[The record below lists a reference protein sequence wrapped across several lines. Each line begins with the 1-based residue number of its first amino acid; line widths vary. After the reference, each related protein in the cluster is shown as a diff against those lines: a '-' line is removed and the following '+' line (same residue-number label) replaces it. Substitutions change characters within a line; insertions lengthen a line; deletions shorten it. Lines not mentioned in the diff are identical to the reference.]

1 MCNLMFKLGFMKK
14 LISLTELIFILLIVF
29 SCSPVKKNNQK
40 SNVIIIHPI
49 VIQSDNGDEPAQMK
63 LSEQLVNRAYSKAN
77 IDFHYLEPTYYNNT
91 KARDGEINLDSIV
104 NLSKRD
110 RILKGQNDIINMFFV
125 NAIDGNRGP
134 TGRGM
139 MNGNIVFI
147 ALGDKI
153 KTKIEDNKSMEAFVI
168 AHEVGHNLGLKHVV
182 DDNNIIDSLP
192 NIQGD
197 GEFKDRIDPIN
208 SLNSYQIKEIYKS
221 PLVHSR
227 ISFLGKS
234 HASVAILDETFE
246 PYFSKLQRKEISTF
260 VQEKA
265 PKNIDS
271 ARAFARM
278 KFSSAVMDFSSQE
291 KEILTFVVKKT
302 NRWLLENDINL
313 MANQPWRFIKIQN
326 WLCGG
331 FAHTRGTYIILSQA
345 YLDRLSTDWSD
356 NMTEESELKLVT
368 SLGGLLV
375 HEQMHSLQRTFKSKF
390 KKLYSENWNFINQ
403 QIKDEQEI
411 IKDQVSNPDAPIAEW
426 LIPDPEIRDKFY
438 WIRTLITKNVEI
450 PEMGKDF
457 VDVAFDIF
465 KDKENY
471 SLIKLNNTISSRPLS
486 ELDFYTK
493 SFPVKRGLDH
503 PNEISAYMFSNF
515 FKAGYN
521 SKSPFLEKQTNSS
534 DNYNLFLSWI
544 KTDMK

>member
-1 MCNLMFKLGFMKK
+1 MFKLSFMKK
-14 LISLTELIFILLIVF
+14 LISLAELIFILLIIF

-125 NAIDGNRGP
+125 NAIDGNQGP

-147 ALGDKI
+147 ALGDKN

-227 ISFLGKS
+227 ISFLEKS
-234 HASVAILDETFE
+234 QASVAILDETFE

-345 YLDRLSTDWSD
+345 YLNRLSTDWSD

-486 ELDFYTK
+486 ELDFYAN

-503 PNEISAYMFSNF
+503 PNEISAYMFSDF

-521 SKSPFLEKQTNSS
+521 SKSPFLENQTNSG
-534 DNYNLFLSWI
+534 DNYDLFLSWI

>member
-1 MCNLMFKLGFMKK
+1 MFKLGFMKK

-49 VIQSDNGDEPAQMK
+49 VIQSDNGGEPAQMK

-91 KARDGEINLDSIV
+91 KARDGEIKLDSIV
-104 NLSKRD
+104 YLSKRD
-110 RILKGQNDIINMFFV
+110 HILKGQNDIINMFFM
-125 NAIDGNRGP
+125 NAIDGNQGP

-147 ALGDKI
+147 ALGDKN

-182 DDNNIIDSLP
+182 DDKNIIDSLP
-192 NIQGD
+192 NILGD

-234 HASVAILDETFE
+234 QASVAILDETFE

-302 NRWLLENDINL
+302 NRWLLENEINL

-345 YLDRLSTDWSD
+345 YLDRLSNDWSD

-471 SLIKLNNTISSRPLS
+471 SLIKLNNTISSRSLS
-486 ELDFYTK
+486 DLDFYTN

-503 PNEISAYMFSNF
+503 PNEISAYMFSDF

>member
-1 MCNLMFKLGFMKK
+1 MFKLGFMKK

-29 SCSPVKKNNQK
+29 SCSPVKKNNKK

-125 NAIDGNRGP
+125 NAIDGNQGP

-147 ALGDKI
+147 ALGDKN

-227 ISFLGKS
+227 ISFLEKS
-234 HASVAILDETFE
+234 QASVAILDETFE

-403 QIKDEQEI
+403 QIRDDQEI
-411 IKDQVSNPDAPIAEW
+411 VKDQVSNPDAPIAEW
-426 LIPDPEIRDKFY
+426 LIPDPEIRDRFY
-438 WIRTLITKNVEI
+438 WIRTLITKNIEI

-486 ELDFYTK
+486 ELDFYTN

-503 PNEISAYMFSNF
+503 PNEISAYMFSDF

-521 SKSPFLEKQTNSS
+521 SKSPFSKKQANSS
-534 DNYNLFLSWI
+534 DNYDLFLSWI

>member
-1 MCNLMFKLGFMKK
+1 MKK
-14 LISLTELIFILLIVF
+14 LISLAELIFTLLIIF
-29 SCSPVKKNNQK
+29 SCSPVKTNNQK
-40 SNVIIIHPI
+40 SNIIIIHPI
-49 VIQSDNGDEPAQMK
+49 VIQSDNGGEPAQMK

-91 KARDGEINLDSIV
+91 KARDGEIKLDSIV
-104 NLSKRD
+104 YLSKRD
-110 RILKGQNDIINMFFV
+110 HILKGQNDIINMFFV
-125 NAIDGNRGP
+125 NAIDGNQGP

-147 ALGDKI
+147 ALGDKN
-153 KTKIEDNKSMEAFVI
+153 KTKIEDNNSMEAFVI

-182 DDNNIIDSLP
+182 DDKNIIDSRP
-192 NIQGD
+192 NILGD

-234 HASVAILDETFE
+234 QASVAILDETFE

-291 KEILTFVVKKT
+291 KEILSFVVKKT
-302 NRWLLENDINL
+302 NRWLLENEINL

-471 SLIKLNNTISSRPLS
+471 SLVKLNNAISSRPLS
-486 ELDFYTK
+486 ELDFYTN

-503 PNEISAYMFSNF
+503 PNEISAYMFSDF

-521 SKSPFLEKQTNSS
+521 SKSPFLEKQTSSS
-534 DNYNLFLSWI
+534 DNYDLFLSWI

>member
-1 MCNLMFKLGFMKK
+1 MKK
-14 LISLTELIFILLIVF
+14 LISLAELIFTLLIIF
-29 SCSPVKKNNQK
+29 SCSPVKTNNQK

-104 NLSKRD
+104 YLSKRD
-110 RILKGQNDIINMFFV
+110 HILKGQNDIINMFFV
-125 NAIDGNRGP
+125 NAIDGNQGP

-147 ALGDKI
+147 ALGDKN

-197 GEFKDRIDPIN
+197 GEFKDRIDPVN
-208 SLNSYQIKEIYKS
+208 SLNNYQIKEIYKS

-234 HASVAILDETFE
+234 QASVAILDETFE

-271 ARAFARM
+271 ARVFARM
-278 KFSSAVMDFSSQE
+278 KFSSAVMDFSTQE
-291 KEILTFVVKKT
+291 KDILSFVVKKT

-345 YLDRLSTDWSD
+345 YLDRLSNDWSD

-411 IKDQVSNPDAPIAEW
+411 VKDQVSNPDAPIAEW

-471 SLIKLNNTISSRPLS
+471 SLVKLNNAISSRPLS
-486 ELDFYTK
+486 ELDFYTN

-503 PNEISAYMFSNF
+503 PNEISAYMFSDF

-521 SKSPFLEKQTNSS
+521 SKSPFLEKQTSSS
-534 DNYNLFLSWI
+534 DNYDLFLSWI

>member
-1 MCNLMFKLGFMKK
+1 MFKLSFMKK
-14 LISLTELIFILLIVF
+14 LISLAELIFILLIIF

-110 RILKGQNDIINMFFV
+110 HILKGQNDIINMFFV
-125 NAIDGNRGP
+125 NAIDGNYGP

-147 ALGDKI
+147 ALGDKN

-234 HASVAILDETFE
+234 QASVAILDETFE

-331 FAHTRGTYIILSQA
+331 FAHTRGTFIILSQA
-345 YLDRLSTDWSD
+345 YLDRLSSDWSD

-375 HEQMHSLQRTFKSKF
+375 HEQMHSIQRTFKSKF

>member
-1 MCNLMFKLGFMKK
+1 MFKLGFMKK

-29 SCSPVKKNNQK
+29 SCSPVKKNNKK

-125 NAIDGNRGP
+125 NAIDGNQGP

-147 ALGDKI
+147 ALGDKN

-227 ISFLGKS
+227 ISFLEKS
-234 HASVAILDETFE
+234 QASVAILDETFE

-486 ELDFYTK
+486 ELDFYTN

-503 PNEISAYMFSNF
+503 PNEISAYMFSDF

-521 SKSPFLEKQTNSS
+521 SNSPFLEKRTNSS
-534 DNYNLFLSWI
+534 DNYDLFLSWI

>member
-1 MCNLMFKLGFMKK
+1 MKK
-14 LISLTELIFILLIVF
+14 LISLAELIFILLIIF
-29 SCSPVKKNNQK
+29 SCSPVKINNQK
-40 SNVIIIHPI
+40 SSVIIIQPI
-49 VIQSDNGDEPAQMK
+49 VIQSDNGDEPAQIN

-77 IDFHYLEPTYYNNT
+77 INFHYLEPSYYNNS
-91 KARDGEINLDSIV
+91 KARDGQINLDSIV

-110 RILKGQNDIINMFFV
+110 HILKGQNDIINMFFV
-125 NAIDGNRGP
+125 NAIDGNQGP

-139 MNGNIVFI
+139 MNGNIIFI
-147 ALGDKI
+147 ALGDKN
-153 KTKIEDNKSMEAFVI
+153 KTKTEDNKNMEAFVI

-197 GEFKDRIDPIN
+197 GEFKERIDPIN
-208 SLNSYQIKEIYKS
+208 SLNNYQIKEIYKS

-227 ISFLGKS
+227 ISFLDKS
-234 HASVAILDETFE
+234 QAGIAILDETFE

-278 KFSSAVMDFSSQE
+278 KFSSAVMDFTTQE
-291 KEILTFVVKKT
+291 KEILSFVVKKT

-345 YLDRLSTDWSD
+345 YLDRLSTDWSQ

-390 KKLYSENWNFINQ
+390 KKLYSENWNFVNQ

-426 LIPDPEIRDKFY
+426 LIPDPETQDKFY

-457 VDVAFDIF
+457 VDVAFEISRV
-465 KDKENY
+465 KENY
-471 SLIKLNNTISSRPLS
+471 SIIRLNNSISSRPLS
-486 ELDFYTK
+486 ELDFYNK

-521 SKSPFLEKQTNSS
+521 SKSPLLEKQTNSS
-534 DNYNLFLSWI
+534 NNYDLFLNWI
-544 KTDMK
+544 KTEMK

>member
-1 MCNLMFKLGFMKK
+1 MFKLSFMKK
-14 LISLTELIFILLIVF
+14 LISLAELIFILLIIF

-125 NAIDGNRGP
+125 NAIDGNQGP

-139 MNGNIVFI
+139 MNGNIIFI
-147 ALGDKI
+147 ALGDKN

-227 ISFLGKS
+227 IGFLEKS
-234 HASVAILDETFE
+234 QASVAILDETFE

-302 NRWLLENDINL
+302 NRWLFENDINL

-345 YLDRLSTDWSD
+345 YLDRLSIDWSD

-471 SLIKLNNTISSRPLS
+471 SLIKLNNTISFRPLS
-486 ELDFYTK
+486 ELDFYTN
-493 SFPVKRGLDH
+493 SFTVKRGLDH
-503 PNEISAYMFSNF
+503 PNEISAYMFSDF

-534 DNYNLFLSWI
+534 DNYDLFLSWI

>member
-1 MCNLMFKLGFMKK
+1 MFKLGFMKK
-14 LISLTELIFILLIVF
+14 LISLAELIFILLIIF

-125 NAIDGNRGP
+125 NAIDGNQGP

-147 ALGDKI
+147 ALGDKN

-227 ISFLGKS
+227 ISFLEKS
-234 HASVAILDETFE
+234 QASVAILDETFE

-331 FAHTRGTYIILSQA
+331 FAHTRGTFIILSQS

-486 ELDFYTK
+486 ELDFYAN

-503 PNEISAYMFSNF
+503 PNEISAYMFSDF

-534 DNYNLFLSWI
+534 DNYDLFLSWI

>member
-1 MCNLMFKLGFMKK
+1 MKK
-14 LISLTELIFILLIVF
+14 LISLAELIFTLLIIF
-29 SCSPVKKNNQK
+29 SCSPVKTNNQK

-110 RILKGQNDIINMFFV
+110 HILKGQNDIINMFFV
-125 NAIDGNRGP
+125 NAIDGNQGP

-147 ALGDKI
+147 ALGDKN

-208 SLNSYQIKEIYKS
+208 SLTNYQIKEIYKS

-227 ISFLGKS
+227 ISFLEKS
-234 HASVAILDETFE
+234 QASIAILDETFE

-302 NRWLLENDINL
+302 NIWLLENDINL

-331 FAHTRGTYIILSQA
+331 FAHTRGTYIILSQS

-486 ELDFYTK
+486 ELDFYTN

-503 PNEISAYMFSNF
+503 PNEISAYMFSDF

-521 SKSPFLEKQTNSS
+521 SKSPFLEKQTSSS
-534 DNYNLFLSWI
+534 DNYDLFLSWI

>member
-1 MCNLMFKLGFMKK
+1 MKK
-14 LISLTELIFILLIVF
+14 LISLAELIFILLIIF
-29 SCSPVKKNNQK
+29 SCSPVKINNQK
-40 SNVIIIHPI
+40 SSVIIIQPI
-49 VIQSDNGDEPAQMK
+49 VIQSDNGDEPAQIN

-77 IDFHYLEPTYYNNT
+77 INFHYLEPSYYNNS
-91 KARDGEINLDSIV
+91 KARDGQINLDSIV

-110 RILKGQNDIINMFFV
+110 HILKGQNDIINMFFV
-125 NAIDGNRGP
+125 NAIDGNQGP

-139 MNGNIVFI
+139 MNGNIIFI
-147 ALGDKI
+147 ALGDKN
-153 KTKIEDNKSMEAFVI
+153 KTKTEDNKNMEAFVI

-197 GEFKDRIDPIN
+197 GEFKERIDPIN
-208 SLNSYQIKEIYKS
+208 SLNNYQIKEIYKS

-227 ISFLGKS
+227 ISFLDKS
-234 HASVAILDETFE
+234 QAGIAILDETFE

-278 KFSSAVMDFSSQE
+278 KFSSAVMDFTTQE
-291 KEILTFVVKKT
+291 KEILSFVVKKT

-345 YLDRLSTDWSD
+345 YLDRLSTDWSQ

-390 KKLYSENWNFINQ
+390 KKLYSENWNFVNQ

-426 LIPDPEIRDKFY
+426 LIPDPETQDKFY

-457 VDVAFDIF
+457 VDVAFEISR
-465 KDKENY
+465 DKENY
-471 SLIKLNNTISSRPLS
+471 SIIRLNNSISSRPLS
-486 ELDFYTK
+486 ELDFYNK

-534 DNYNLFLSWI
+534 NNYDLFLNWI
-544 KTDMK
+544 KTEMK

>member
-1 MCNLMFKLGFMKK
+1 MFKLSFMKK
-14 LISLTELIFILLIVF
+14 LISLAELIFILLIIF

-49 VIQSDNGDEPAQMK
+49 VIQSDNGDEPAKMK

-125 NAIDGNRGP
+125 NAIDGNQGP

-147 ALGDKI
+147 ALGDKN

-227 ISFLGKS
+227 ISFLEKS
-234 HASVAILDETFE
+234 QAGVAILDETFE

-345 YLDRLSTDWSD
+345 YLDRLSIDWSD

-403 QIKDEQEI
+403 QIRDDQEI
-411 IKDQVSNPDAPIAEW
+411 VKDQVSNPDAPIAEW

-486 ELDFYTK
+486 ELDFYTN

-503 PNEISAYMFSNF
+503 PNEISAYMFSDF

-521 SKSPFLEKQTNSS
+521 SKSPFLEKQTSSS
-534 DNYNLFLSWI
+534 DNYDLFLSWI

>member
-1 MCNLMFKLGFMKK
+1 MKK
-14 LISLTELIFILLIVF
+14 LISLAELIFTLLIIF
-29 SCSPVKKNNQK
+29 SCSPVKTNNQK

-110 RILKGQNDIINMFFV
+110 HILKGQNDIINMFFV
-125 NAIDGNRGP
+125 NAIDGNQGP

-147 ALGDKI
+147 ALGDKN

-208 SLNSYQIKEIYKS
+208 SLTNYQIKEIYKS

-227 ISFLGKS
+227 ISFLEKS
-234 HASVAILDETFE
+234 QASVAILDETFE

-271 ARAFARM
+271 ARAFARI

-291 KEILTFVVKKT
+291 KEILSFVVKKT
-302 NRWLLENDINL
+302 NIWLLENDINL

-331 FAHTRGTYIILSQA
+331 FAHTRGTYIILSQS

-486 ELDFYTK
+486 ELDFYTN

-503 PNEISAYMFSNF
+503 PNEISAYMFSDF

-521 SKSPFLEKQTNSS
+521 SKSPFLEKQTSSS
-534 DNYNLFLSWI
+534 DNYDLFLSWI

>member
-1 MCNLMFKLGFMKK
+1 MFKLSFMKK
-14 LISLTELIFILLIVF
+14 LISLAELIFILLIIF

-110 RILKGQNDIINMFFV
+110 HILKGQNDIINMFFV
-125 NAIDGNRGP
+125 NAIDGNQGP

-147 ALGDKI
+147 ALGDKN

-197 GEFKDRIDPIN
+197 GELKDRIDPIN

-227 ISFLGKS
+227 ISFLKKS
-234 HASVAILDETFE
+234 QARVAILDETFE

-426 LIPDPEIRDKFY
+426 LIPDPEIRDRFY
-438 WIRTLITKNVEI
+438 WIRTLITKNIEI

-486 ELDFYTK
+486 ELDFYTN

-503 PNEISAYMFSNF
+503 PNEISAYMFSDF

-534 DNYNLFLSWI
+534 DNYDLFLSWI

>member
-1 MCNLMFKLGFMKK
+1 MFKLGFMKK
-14 LISLTELIFILLIVF
+14 LISLTELILILLIIF

-77 IDFHYLEPTYYNNT
+77 IEFHYLEPTYYNNT

-110 RILKGQNDIINMFFV
+110 HILKGQNDIINMFFV
-125 NAIDGNRGP
+125 NAIDGNQGP

-147 ALGDKI
+147 ALGDKN

-227 ISFLGKS
+227 ISFLEKS
-234 HASVAILDETFE
+234 QASVAILDETFE

-356 NMTEESELKLVT
+356 NMTEASELKLVT

-403 QIKDEQEI
+403 QIKDDQEI
-411 IKDQVSNPDAPIAEW
+411 VKDQVSNPDAPIAEW

-486 ELDFYTK
+486 ELYFYTN

-503 PNEISAYMFSNF
+503 PNEISAYMFSDF

-521 SKSPFLEKQTNSS
+521 SKSPFLEKQTSSS
-534 DNYNLFLSWI
+534 DNYDLFLSWI

>member
-1 MCNLMFKLGFMKK
+1 MFKLGFMKK
-14 LISLTELIFILLIVF
+14 LISLAELIFTLLIIF

-125 NAIDGNRGP
+125 NAIDGNQGP

-147 ALGDKI
+147 ALGDKN
-153 KTKIEDNKSMEAFVI
+153 KTKIEDNKSMEAFII

-227 ISFLGKS
+227 ISFLEKS
-234 HASVAILDETFE
+234 QASVAILDETFE

-302 NRWLLENDINL
+302 NRWLFENDINL

-345 YLDRLSTDWSD
+345 YLDRLSIDWSD

-486 ELDFYTK
+486 ELDFYAN

-503 PNEISAYMFSNF
+503 PNEISAYMFSDF

-521 SKSPFLEKQTNSS
+521 SKSPFLVKQTNSS
-534 DNYNLFLSWI
+534 DNYDLFLSWI

>member
-1 MCNLMFKLGFMKK
+1 MFKLGFMKK

-49 VIQSDNGDEPAQMK
+49 VIQSDNGGEPAQMK

-147 ALGDKI
+147 ALGDKN

-182 DDNNIIDSLP
+182 DDINIIDSLP

-234 HASVAILDETFE
+234 QASVAILDETFE

-356 NMTEESELKLVT
+356 DMTEESELKLVT

>member
-1 MCNLMFKLGFMKK
+1 MFKLSFMKK
-14 LISLTELIFILLIVF
+14 LISLAELIFILLIIF

-125 NAIDGNRGP
+125 NAIDGNQGP

-147 ALGDKI
+147 ALGDKN

-227 ISFLGKS
+227 ISFLEKS
-234 HASVAILDETFE
+234 QASVAILDETFE

-302 NRWLLENDINL
+302 NRWLFENDINL

-345 YLDRLSTDWSD
+345 YLDRLSIDWSD

-486 ELDFYTK
+486 ELDFYAN

-503 PNEISAYMFSNF
+503 PNEISAYMFSDF

-534 DNYNLFLSWI
+534 DNYDLFLSWI

>member
-1 MCNLMFKLGFMKK
+1 MKK
-14 LISLTELIFILLIVF
+14 LISLAELIFILLIIF

-125 NAIDGNRGP
+125 NAIDGNQGP

-147 ALGDKI
+147 ALGDKN

-227 ISFLGKS
+227 ISFLEKS
-234 HASVAILDETFE
+234 QASVAILDETFE

-345 YLDRLSTDWSD
+345 YLDRLSIDWSD

-486 ELDFYTK
+486 ELDFYAN

-503 PNEISAYMFSNF
+503 PNEISAYMFSDF

-534 DNYNLFLSWI
+534 DNYDLFLSWI

>member
-1 MCNLMFKLGFMKK
+1 MFKLGFMKK

-29 SCSPVKKNNQK
+29 SCSPVKKNNKK

-125 NAIDGNRGP
+125 NAIDGNQGP

-147 ALGDKI
+147 ALGDKN
-153 KTKIEDNKSMEAFVI
+153 KTKIEDNKSMEAFII

-227 ISFLGKS
+227 ISFLEKS
-234 HASVAILDETFE
+234 QASVAILDETFE

-326 WLCGG
+326 WLCGC

-403 QIKDEQEI
+403 QIRDDQEI
-411 IKDQVSNPDAPIAEW
+411 VKDQVSNPDAPIAEW

-486 ELDFYTK
+486 ELDFYTN

-503 PNEISAYMFSNF
+503 PNEISAYMFSDF

-534 DNYNLFLSWI
+534 DNYDLFLSWI

>member
-1 MCNLMFKLGFMKK
+1 
-14 LISLTELIFILLIVF
+14 
-29 SCSPVKKNNQK
+29 
-40 SNVIIIHPI
+40 
-49 VIQSDNGDEPAQMK
+49 MK

-125 NAIDGNRGP
+125 NAIDGNHGP

-147 ALGDKI
+147 ALGDKN

-227 ISFLGKS
+227 ISFLEKS
-234 HASVAILDETFE
+234 QASVAILDETFE

-403 QIKDEQEI
+403 QIRDDQEI
-411 IKDQVSNPDAPIAEW
+411 VKDQVSNPDAPIAEW
-426 LIPDPEIRDKFY
+426 LIPDPEIRDRFY
-438 WIRTLITKNVEI
+438 WIRTLITKNIEI

-486 ELDFYTK
+486 ELDFYTN

-503 PNEISAYMFSNF
+503 PNEISAYMFSDF

-534 DNYNLFLSWI
+534 DNYDLFLSWI